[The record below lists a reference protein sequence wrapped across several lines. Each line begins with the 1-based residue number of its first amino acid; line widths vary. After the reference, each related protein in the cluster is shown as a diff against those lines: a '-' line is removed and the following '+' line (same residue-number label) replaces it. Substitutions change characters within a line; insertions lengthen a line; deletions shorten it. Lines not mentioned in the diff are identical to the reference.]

1 MMRRNTLFIGEYCM
15 FFSGRSDKAKSATP
29 GVNRDTHI
37 VESIRKYVATIEFDV
52 NGYIIDANDIFLS
65 TMGYTLDEIVGQHHR
80 IFCSQTD
87 VNSAAYRQHW
97 QDLAKGIKKDG
108 TFYRY
113 KKDGSL
119 IIIEATYFPIYED
132 GQVTG
137 FMKIASD
144 VTKQHAESQ
153 RTTDV
158 FTALN
163 KTYAMIEFTN
173 DGIVTFANHNFLNV
187 LGYKAE
193 EVIGQHHRIF
203 CFDDFYQQ
211 NPDFWQQLGNS
222 RVYSGRFRRKTK
234 YGEEV
239 WIQASY
245 CPILNADG
253 KVYRIVKFAV
263 DITEDVNH
271 EQTVKDAA
279 HIAYST
285 AVETAQVAEQGNEN
299 LQLCVRLADHMDETV
314 ISAIEK
320 LNQLVS
326 LSDDVSNIVNTISGI
341 AEQTN
346 LLALNAAIE
355 AARAGEQ
362 GRGFAVVADEV
373 RQLATRTS
381 TSTGNINKVVQQN
394 MKLTN
399 EIVETI
405 RGVSSVASD
414 TNDKIAEVSAIMNE
428 IHKGADDV
436 SNAVENLQL
445 NNS

>member
-1 MMRRNTLFIGEYCM
+1 MFFNKRSAESNSDRSIVNRNTQII
-15 FFSGRSDKAKSATP
+15 D
-29 GVNRDTHI
+29 
-37 VESIRKYVATIEFDV
+37 SIRKYVATIEFDIDGNIV
-52 NGYIIDANDIFLS
+52 DANDLFLS
-65 TMGYTLDEIVGQHHR
+65 AMGYTLDEIKGKHHR
-80 IFCSQTD
+80 IFCSEKD
-87 VNSAAYRQHW
+87 INSVAYRQHW

-119 IIIEATYFPIYED
+119 IIIEATYFPIYEGD
-132 GQVTG
+132 RVTG

-144 VTKQHAESQ
+144 VTKQHVESQ
-153 RTTDV
+153 RIADV

-173 DGIVTFANHNFLNV
+173 DGTVTFANNNFLNT
-187 LGYKAE
+187 LGYKAD
-193 EVIGQHHRIF
+193 EVVGKHHRMF
-203 CFDDFYQQ
+203 CFDEFYEQH
-211 NPDFWQQLGNS
+211 PDFWQQLAKS
-222 RVYSGRFRRKTK
+222 RVYTGRFRRKSK
-234 YGEEV
+234 YGDEV

-245 CPILNADG
+245 CPILNAEG
-253 KVYRIVKFAV
+253 KVYRIIKFAV
-263 DITEDVNH
+263 DITEDVHH

-285 AVETAQVAEQGNEN
+285 AVETAQVADQGNAN
-299 LQLCVRLADHMDETV
+299 LQQCVQLANYMDTT
-314 ISAIEK
+314 IIDAIEK
-320 LNQLVS
+320 LNQLAT
-326 LSDDVSNIVNTISGI
+326 LSDDVSNIVDTISSI

-355 AARAGEQ
+355 AARAAEH

-381 TSTGNINKVVQQN
+381 KSTGDINKVVQQN
-394 MKLTN
+394 LKLTS

-414 TNDKIAEVSAIMNE
+414 TNDKISEVSAIMNE

-436 SNAVENLQL
+436 SSAVENLKL
-445 NNS
+445 NNN